1 MILYCIRFF
10 GATSGKFNFSNLQ
23 QPKEEKVKRP
33 TSTFSALTS
42 LIHVQGLHSHYQHTQ
57 THTPCLSPALG
68 PHTALSRSCPSHQPG
83 SSLGTMNASLKG
95 VFPPCSTKLGLGFSQ
110 VFPRCPQWWAPDKA
124 FLSARE
130 LQNQECGLH
139 IYGQR
144 NIQRFCSLCLLITG
158 KNDCAVPSAFQL
170 SPWNLC
176 SPVDI
181 HLRMALFYFL
191 FMTGPEVSMQS
202 VCPGLD
208 PADRMSFPAPFASA
222 TFCLCN

>member
-68 PHTALSRSCPSHQPG
+68 PHTALSRSCPFHQPG

-95 VFPPCSTKLGLGFSQ
+95 VFPPCSTRLGLGFSQ
-110 VFPRCPQWWAPDKA
+110 VFLGV
-124 FLSARE
+124 LSGE
-130 LQNQECGLH
+130 LQTKPSFLQGNSRT
-139 IYGQR
+139 R
-144 NIQRFCSLCLLITG
+144 NVVCT
-158 KNDCAVPSAFQL
+158 
-170 SPWNLC
+170 
-176 SPVDI
+176 
-181 HLRMALFYFL
+181 
-191 FMTGPEVSMQS
+191 FMDKGTFNVS
-202 VCPGLD
+202 
-208 PADRMSFPAPFASA
+208 APFAS
-222 TFCLCN
+222 